1 MNTTAVIY
9 FSRDGSTKLAAH
21 IIAEKLGA
29 KCIELEEKKKS
40 RNFLLSGFRA
50 AAKKH
55 ASLAGDPWG
64 QIQDCSQVVLGS
76 PIWASNGNP
85 AMNGFLDKADLTGKK
100 VYLFTLQADPDTASA
115 ATVLAHFTQ
124 RVAEAGGTV
133 AGSFA
138 LHGASPGKCADKAQ
152 LEQDL
157 SEWELLH

>member
-1 MNTTAVIY
+1 MNDTAVIY

-29 KCIELEEKKKS
+29 QCIELEEKKKS

-55 ASLAGDPWG
+55 TTLAGDPWG
-64 QIQDCSQVVLGS
+64 AIQDCSRVVIGS
-76 PIWASNGNP
+76 PIWAGNGNP
-85 AMNGFLDKADLTGKK
+85 ATNGFLDKADLTGKK
-100 VYLFTLQADPDTASA
+100 VYLFTVQADPEMASA
-115 ATVLAHFTQ
+115 AGVLSHFTQ
-124 RVAEAGGTV
+124 RVAEAGGSV

-138 LHGASPGKCADKAQ
+138 LYGASPGKCAEKAR